1 MNLENPTMREELV
14 WYVTVLSDKD
24 FQRKRWVETGGNS
37 FDFSVH
43 FLFDDTQLASNPEK
57 YIGYILKDEEE
68 AKAVQELC
76 QAIDEIFDEYGTN
89 LSDATYISLP
99 EWNSVIEA
107 ARRAKTLIAPGS
119 PDNAEL

>member
-1 MNLENPTMREELV
+1 MRLENPTMREELI

-24 FQRKRWVETGGNS
+24 FQRRRWVEIGDNA

-43 FLFDDTQLASNPEK
+43 FLFDDTQLASNPEL

-68 AKAVQELC
+68 AEAVQELC
-76 QAIDEIFDEYGTN
+76 QAIDDIFDEYGTN

-99 EWNSVIEA
+99 EWTHVIEA
-107 ARRAKTLIAPGS
+107 ARRAK
-119 PDNAEL
+119 N